1 MKLDN
6 EYPFLFRFV
15 SSGCD
20 KISFMDE
27 LEMKETG
34 PLAAIEPL
42 AEEEPGVVH
51 YDPVKKYLSEI
62 RKYPFLSREEEVDLA
77 RRYKEQGDMDAIS
90 KLILSH
96 LRMVYYIAMEYRQGS
111 LPMMDLIQE
120 GNIGLMVAIKKFDP
134 YKGIRVGTYAA
145 WWIRA
150 FILRHIINNF
160 RLVKVGTT
168 QAQRKLFY
176 NLQKEKQKLR
186 TLGYDPDIKLL
197 ADTLQVKEKEVVE
210 MDQRMGS
217 WEVSLDAPAHEES
230 DETVG
235 ANLPS
240 GEEMLDEQ
248 IAGEEL
254 KSLFHHKLI
263 SFQETL
269 NARDMDILKSRIL
282 SEKPLT
288 LLEIATKYRIS
299 KERAR
304 QLEEK
309 IMKNMKN
316 YMAREIKDFKLIS
329 D

>member
-1 MKLDN
+1 MDDLEGHEMSGLPILD
-6 EYPFLFRFV
+6 PV
-15 SSGCD
+15 
-20 KISFMDE
+20 
-27 LEMKETG
+27 
-34 PLAAIEPL
+34 
-42 AEEEPGVVH
+42 AEEDRGVVPF
-51 YDPVKKYLSEI
+51 DPLKKYLSEI

-77 RRYKEQGDMDAIS
+77 RRYREQGDTDAIS

-96 LRMVYYIAMEYRQGS
+96 LRMVYFIAMEYRQGS
-111 LPMMDLIQE
+111 FPVMDLIQE

-186 TLGYDPDIKLL
+186 ALGYDPDVKLL
-197 ADTLQVKEKEVVE
+197 AETLQVKEKEVVE

-217 WEVSLDAPAHEES
+217 WEVSLDAPAHDESEEA
-230 DETVG
+230 VG

-240 GEEMLDEQ
+240 GEEMLDDQ

-254 KSLFHHKLI
+254 KSLFHEKLL

-269 NARDMDILKSRIL
+269 NARDQEILQSRIL
-282 SEKPLT
+282 SEEPLT
-288 LLEIATKYRIS
+288 LLEIAKKNHIS

-309 IMKNMKN
+309 ILKNMKR
-316 YMAREIKDFKLIS
+316 YMAKEIKDFKLIS
-329 D
+329 E